1 MSTAVDEKTEGQ
13 ARSVGRL
20 DETLAQAFLDLVR
33 ALPAGAE
40 FSVNDLR
47 DRLDDLGIPPSARGA
62 LFNRA
67 VREELIDPLVV
78 MFGSRTFSVIDQST
92 GRSARRAD
100 VKVYRRSDT
109 S

>member
-1 MSTAVDEKTEGQ
+1 MSTAVDEKTAGQ
-13 ARSVGRL
+13 ARSVSRL
-20 DETLAQAFLDLVR
+20 DETLAQAFLDVVR
-33 ALPAGAE
+33 ALPAGTE
-40 FSVNDLR
+40 FSANDLR
-47 DRLDDLGIPPSARGA
+47 QRLDSLDIPPSTRGA

-67 VREELIDPLVV
+67 VREELIDPLIVV
-78 MFGSRTFSVIDQST
+78 IGSRTIAVVDPST